1 MSRGLKMSNEE
12 KQLEKALQTALL
24 QAVLNG
30 HDDAV
35 RKGGEGLN
43 EYFSKTR
50 TTGPQALDYLPPE
63 KGKVREG
70 GNQLTDTWLLWRNRG
85 VTSHTPQNLSSTP

>member
-1 MSRGLKMSNEE
+1 MSGQSN
-12 KQLEKALQTALL
+12 KDKDLDPQEKALQTALL

-30 HDDAV
+30 HLDAV
-35 RKGGEGLN
+35 RKGGEGLTKH
-43 EYFSKTR
+43 FSKTR

-70 GNQLTDTWLLWRNRG
+70 GREG
-85 VTSHTPQNLSSTP
+85 VS